1 MTITDISLQI
11 ALPVNLSNHLGNHG
25 IDPALDKKH
34 KRENFQSI
42 IITQRKKKT
51 ITRL

>member
-1 MTITDISLQI
+1 MTITDINTS

-34 KRENFQSI
+34 KERTFNLLLPKG
-42 IITQRKKKT
+42 KKKT